1 MDGELICHKVYLIST
16 FCQIM
21 LQTCIN
27 ECNITNGGSEQICTN
42 LLAAFPAA
50 STSWMDLT
58 KQYPLFAFKYVFFS
72 SMQTSTSVR
81 LAVITVTRMH
91 SALTQRGVSP
101 ALVTQ
106 ATMEMESPAQVSEM
120 NH

>member
-1 MDGELICHKVYLIST
+1 MDIDK
-16 FCQIM
+16 
-21 LQTCIN
+21 
-27 ECNITNGGSEQICTN
+27 
-42 LLAAFPAA
+42 LA
-50 STSWMDLT
+50 LT
-58 KQYPLFAFKYVFFS
+58 RQYPLFAFKYVFFS